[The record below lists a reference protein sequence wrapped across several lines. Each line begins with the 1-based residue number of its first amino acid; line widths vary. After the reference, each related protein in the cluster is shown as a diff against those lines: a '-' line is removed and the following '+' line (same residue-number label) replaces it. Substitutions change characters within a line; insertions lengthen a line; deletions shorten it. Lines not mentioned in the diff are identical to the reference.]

1 MTSAL
6 ITDYTT
12 LQAAAAEYLNRDDLT
27 ARITGFI
34 QLAEAKFNRELRVNS
49 MLTRLAI
56 APSSEYLAAPADWLE
71 SYSLGLVSTVAN
83 PPLAFVGQAEFRD
96 LKARQLTGNTR
107 YYTLV
112 GTDLQFLP
120 APSAATNMMLIYYAK
135 IASLATAS
143 TNWLLTKSPDIYL
156 NGTVLEAQPYLKDDD
171 RLTTWAAI
179 RQQGL
184 DAITLESERAMRP
197 RGQPINARKRSF

>member
-12 LQAAAAEYLNRDDLT
+12 LQASVAEYLNRDDLT

-56 APSSEYLAAPADWLE
+56 TPSSEYQAAPADWLE
-71 SYSLGLVSTVAN
+71 SYSLELVSTVAN
-83 PPLAFVGQAEFRD
+83 PPIAFVGQAEFRD
-96 LKARQLTGNTR
+96 LKARQLTGTTR

-120 APSAATNMMLIYYAK
+120 APSTATNMMLIYYAK
-135 IASLATAS
+135 IAALSTVS
-143 TNWLLTKSPDIYL
+143 TNWLLTKSPDVYL
-156 NGTVLEAQPYLKDDD
+156 NGSLLEAQPYLKDDD

-184 DAITLESERAMRP
+184 DAIALESERAMRP
-197 RGQPINARKRSF
+197 RGQPLNARKRSF